1 LVRVFSAGED
11 VVEAPLDDV
20 DEDLAKIWQCMQR
33 EAGDVLY
40 DIVNW

>member
-1 LVRVFSAGED
+1 MRVFSAGED

-20 DEDLAKIWQCMQR
+20 DEDLAKIWQCMQ